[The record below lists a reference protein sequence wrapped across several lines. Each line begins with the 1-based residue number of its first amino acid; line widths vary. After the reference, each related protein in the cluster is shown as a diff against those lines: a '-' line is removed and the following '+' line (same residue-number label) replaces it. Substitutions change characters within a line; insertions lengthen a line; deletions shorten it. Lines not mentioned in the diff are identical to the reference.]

1 MHTHSQTTEA
11 SPSPAPHTPVN
22 RLSPDT
28 RARAL
33 GIADWLQEKKGENIA
48 VLDVSRFSSVADV
61 MIIVTAHGVRH
72 AQGLADWLLDKFAE
86 HKTDYLGM
94 EGHAEGRWILVDGN
108 DILIHIFQ
116 EDSRAFY
123 NLDGLW
129 SRGHYL
135 RRGEHSDPVAGPSL
149 PDQTRGV
156 QS

>member
-1 MHTHSQTTEA
+1 MSTRPQTTEA
-11 SPSPAPHTPVN
+11 SPSTAPHGPVN
-22 RLSPDT
+22 KLSPDT

-33 GIADWLQEKKGENIA
+33 RIADWLQEKKGGNIA

-61 MIIVTAHGVRH
+61 MIMATAHGVRH
-72 AQGLADWLLDKFAE
+72 AQGLADWLLEKFAE
-86 HKTDYLGM
+86 HKTAYLGM

-129 SRGHYL
+129 SRGHCL
-135 RRGEHSDPVAGPSL
+135 RAADHSDPAPSPSVL
-149 PDQTRGV
+149 DQTNGV
-156 QS
+156 HS